1 MRRPLIITLIL
12 SIILLFSAANAAHVE
27 GVESEAIEY
36 DLHVVIFKNEIC
48 EHCALYTHELKE
60 YLEGKGVQ
68 GANIEEYN
76 LINNPEARAALAEFN
91 EEYGV
96 PIDMQ
101 GHLTVILNDRFVIEG
116 NVPIDMIDEVLNH
129 YPDGDL
135 PRMVVLQELMTTNKE
150 EIKVYKVMDENNE
163 VRECPISLQI
173 DGCARIE
180 GELYGLLG
188 YSILPLVLT
197 TGLIDGINPC
207 AFAVLL
213 FFIAFLYTVN
223 RTRGQ
228 IYKVGSI
235 YIIAIFLTYM
245 FIGIGI
251 LQAIKISDVPHL
263 AARIAAI
270 LILVI
275 GAINIK
281 DYFWYG
287 RWFTLK
293 VPQIS
298 HKWIKKLVHTST
310 IPSVFL
316 VGVLVGLCT
325 FPCTGGIYV
334 AILGLLAV
342 TTTYSTG
349 MVYLLVYNVMFVIP
363 LIVILVAASNP
374 VMVKKMQEWKESE
387 KKYMKL
393 VSGVIMIGLALFI
406 LFGGII

>member
-1 MRRPLIITLIL
+1 MLRIVLIFIVSFIL
-12 SIILLFSAANAAHVE
+12 FTTAANAAHIE
-27 GVESEAIEY
+27 GIEAEPLEY

-48 EHCALYTHELKE
+48 EHCALYTPELKE
-60 YLEGKGVQ
+60 YLEDIGVTDF
-68 GANIEEYN
+68 EEYN
-76 LINNPEARAALAEFN
+76 LINIPEARKTLAEFN
-91 EEYGV
+91 EEFGV
-96 PIDMQ
+96 PIEMQ
-101 GHLTVILNDRFVIEG
+101 GHLTVIINNKLIIEG
-116 NVPIDMIDEVLNH
+116 NVPIDMIDEYLH
-129 YPDGDL
+129 QYPDGDFPL
-135 PRMVVLQELMTTNKE
+135 LFVLQELMTTNKE
-150 EIKVYKVMDENNE
+150 EIRVYKVMDSSKEI
-163 VRECPISLQI
+163 RECPISLSI
-173 DGCARIE
+173 DGCSRIE

-228 IYKVGSI
+228 IYKVGSV

-251 LQAIKISDVPHL
+251 MQAIKISDVPHL
-263 AARIAAI
+263 AARIAAV

-275 GAINIK
+275 GAISIK

-310 IPSVFL
+310 MPSVFL
-316 VGVLVGLCT
+316 VGILVGLCT

-334 AILGLLAV
+334 VILGLLAV

-349 MVYLLVYNVMFVIP
+349 MVYLLAYNVMFIIP
-363 LIVILVAASNP
+363 MIVILVAASNP
-374 VMVKKMQEWKESE
+374 VMVKKMQERKDSE
-387 KKYMKL
+387 KKFMKL
-393 VSGVIMIGLALFI
+393 ISGLIMLGLGLF
-406 LFGGII
+406 LFFGGII